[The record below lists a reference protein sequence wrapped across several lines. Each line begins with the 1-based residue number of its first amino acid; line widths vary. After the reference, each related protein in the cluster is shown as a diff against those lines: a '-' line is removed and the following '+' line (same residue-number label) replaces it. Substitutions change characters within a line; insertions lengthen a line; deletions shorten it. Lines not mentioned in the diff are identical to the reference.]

1 MTVGSTSSHDSAT
14 ELTSFAADLTDAAYT
29 VVLRHGIGGS
39 WIDLQ
44 LDVWRVLAVSIA
56 DTQRRTPRL
65 ASAAEFLDWRETF
78 VSELTDAAYRT
89 ALRHGVRGPFLDIE
103 LELYVAVREAVER
116 ARSSTGLRC
125 LLAPGARA
133 LADAVLSRLEN
144 QAEHS
149 AGSGMCRR

>member
-1 MTVGSTSSHDSAT
+1 MNQFENRLPFRITGRTIIAHRRIRCRLHQGGSDMTVGSTSSHDSAN

-78 VSELTDAAYRT
+78 V
-89 ALRHGVRGPFLDIE
+89 
-103 LELYVAVREAVER
+103 
-116 ARSSTGLRC
+116 
-125 LLAPGARA
+125 
-133 LADAVLSRLEN
+133 
-144 QAEHS
+144 
-149 AGSGMCRR
+149 